1 MRIVRVKGD
10 SMQPCYRDGDY
21 LLITRYRRR
30 RPRPGDD
37 VVFEHPDFGTL
48 LKRIDSIESGRLQL
62 RGLNPLSADAAAL
75 GTVDI
80 AVCSGLRRVA
90 WQFSRR

>member
-1 MRIVRVKGD
+1 MGIFRVKGD
-10 SMQPCYRDGDY
+10 SMQPSYRDGDY
-21 LLITRYRRR
+21 LLVARYRRR

-37 VVFEHPDFGTL
+37 VVFVHPDFGTL
-48 LKRIDSIESGRLQL
+48 LKRIDIVESGRLRL

-80 AVCSGLRRVA
+80 AVCSGLSRVV
-90 WQFSRR
+90 WQFPRR

>member
-10 SMQPCYRDGDY
+10 SMQPSYRDGDY
-21 LLITRYRRR
+21 LLIARYRRR

-37 VVFEHPDFGTL
+37 VVFEHPDFGAL
-48 LKRIDSIESGRLQL
+48 LKRIDGIENGRLRL

-80 AVCSGLRRVA
+80 VVCPGLSRVT
-90 WQFSRR
+90 WQFPRR